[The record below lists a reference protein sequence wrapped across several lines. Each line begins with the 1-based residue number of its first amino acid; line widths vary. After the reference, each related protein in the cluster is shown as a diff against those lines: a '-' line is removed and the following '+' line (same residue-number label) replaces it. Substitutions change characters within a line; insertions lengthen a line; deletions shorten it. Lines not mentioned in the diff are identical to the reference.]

1 MNVFLLPFLG
11 LPITTVQN
19 VQNILSYNP
28 ATTEGFVEGIT
39 EFHPHPH
46 HQQQPFMPTQRS
58 PSNLYQS
65 HPPSHIFSPHQ
76 VQQQPFVRHPPSN
89 YGYSNGRQFPP
100 PSMPPMHNTSL
111 STWSNLSLASGASL
125 TSPMASLASQ
135 LGDMQLGSPIATL
148 DSPMAP
154 LASPLATISSPL
166 SPLELHSSFAPS
178 LSEESDPIL
187 LPPATPA
194 GQTNPPIPSDS
205 TALAVKRYE
214 PPLRPDIG
222 HSGRPISL
230 RANHFQVKIPSIE
243 LFHYDVAI
251 IPEKCPRRVNR
262 EVVEEVV
269 KKYSQYFGGQ
279 KPVFDGRKNLYSK
292 RPLPIGRE
300 RVSQEHRK

>member
-1 MNVFLLPFLG
+1 MFLLTG

-28 ATTEGFVEGIT
+28 ATTEGFGEAMA
-39 EFHPHPH
+39 EFHPHPR
-46 HQQQPFMPTQRS
+46 HQQQAYVTTQRS
-58 PSNLYQS
+58 PGAPYRS
-65 HPPSHIFSPHQ
+65 HPPSHMFNPHQ
-76 VQQQPFVRHPPSN
+76 VQQQPYVRHPPSN
-89 YGYSNGRQFPP
+89 FYSNGRQFPVPSLP
-100 PSMPPMHNTSL
+100 PIHNTSL
-111 STWSNLSLASGASL
+111 STWNNLSLASGHGASL
-125 TSPMASLASQ
+125 SSPLATLTSQ
-135 LGDMQLGSPIATL
+135 LGDMQLGSPIVTL
-148 DSPMAP
+148 DSSMAT
-154 LASPLATISSPL
+154 LASPLVTMSSPL
-166 SPLELHSSFAPS
+166 SPLELHSPFTPS
-178 LSEESDPIL
+178 LSEESEPIL
-187 LPPATPA
+187 IPPTQTP
-194 GQTNPPIPSDS
+194 QTNPPIPSDS
-205 TALAVKRYE
+205 SALAVRRYE

-269 KKYSQYFGGQ
+269 KKYSHYFGGQ

-300 RVSQEHRK
+300 RVSGHRK

>member
-1 MNVFLLPFLG
+1 MSLIFLFIG

-28 ATTEGFVEGIT
+28 ATTEGFGEGIP
-39 EFHPHPH
+39 EFHPHPR
-46 HQQQPFMPTQRS
+46 HQQQAYVATQRS
-58 PSNLYQS
+58 PGSLYRS
-65 HPPSHIFSPHQ
+65 HPPSHMFNPHQ

-89 YGYSNGRQFPP
+89 FYSNGRQFPS
-100 PSMPPMHNTSL
+100 PSLPPMHNTSL
-111 STWSNLSLASGASL
+111 STWSNLSLASGAAL
-125 TSPMASLASQ
+125 TSPMATLTSQ
-135 LGDMQLGSPIATL
+135 LGDLQMGSPIVTL

-154 LASPLATISSPL
+154 LGSPLVTMSSPL
-166 SPLELHSSFAPS
+166 SPLELHSPFTPA

-187 LPPATPA
+187 IPPTQAV
-194 GQTNPPIPSDS
+194 QTNPPIPNDP
-205 TALAVKRYE
+205 TALAVRRYE

-269 KKYSQYFGGQ
+269 KKYGHYFGGQ

-300 RVSQEHRK
+300 RVSGHRK

>member
-1 MNVFLLPFLG
+1 MYETFLFIG

-28 ATTEGFVEGIT
+28 ATTEVFGEGIIP
-39 EFHPHPH
+39 EFHPHARN
-46 HQQQPFMPTQRS
+46 QQQAYVPTQRS
-58 PSNLYQS
+58 PGSLYRS
-65 HPPSHIFSPHQ
+65 HPPSHMFSPHQ
-76 VQQQPFVRHPPSN
+76 QQPYVRHPPSN
-89 YGYSNGRQFPP
+89 FYSNGRQFPP
-100 PSMPPMHNTSL
+100 PSLPPIHSTSL
-111 STWSNLSLASGASL
+111 STWNNLSLAASGGSL
-125 TSPMASLASQ
+125 TSPMATLTSQ
-135 LGDMQLGSPIATL
+135 LGDMQIGSPIVTL
-148 DSPMAP
+148 DSPMGP
-154 LASPLATISSPL
+154 LTSPLVTMSSPL
-166 SPLELHSSFAPS
+166 SPLELHSSTYS
-178 LSEESDPIL
+178 LSEESDPIV
-187 LPPATPA
+187 LPPSQTGQSSTPV
-194 GQTNPPIPSDS
+194 PSDPN
-205 TALAVKRYE
+205 ALAVRRYE

-269 KKYSQYFGGQ
+269 KKYSHYFGGQ

-300 RVSQEHRK
+300 RVSGHRK